1 MPALSKPTLRS
12 TCKRQRQARSSV
24 EQSDA
29 AARVSAFI
37 LAWSPYREAKRIALY
52 QAINGEINLDA
63 VWQSAVAQN
72 KSCYFPVIHE
82 DQTLSFLPATPTT
95 ALNNNRFGIAEPC
108 VSSEEALSPEQMDI
122 LFLPAL
128 AFDGQGTRLG
138 MGGGY
143 YDRTLAH
150 HRPKLLIGIA
160 YDVERQP
167 FIEAD
172 AWDIPMDAV
181 ITERTIYWSHP

>member
-12 TCKRQRQARSSV
+12 TCKHQRQARSSV

-82 DQTLSFLPATPTT
+82 DQTLSFLPA
-95 ALNNNRFGIAEPC
+95 
-108 VSSEEALSPEQMDI
+108 M
-122 LFLPAL
+122 